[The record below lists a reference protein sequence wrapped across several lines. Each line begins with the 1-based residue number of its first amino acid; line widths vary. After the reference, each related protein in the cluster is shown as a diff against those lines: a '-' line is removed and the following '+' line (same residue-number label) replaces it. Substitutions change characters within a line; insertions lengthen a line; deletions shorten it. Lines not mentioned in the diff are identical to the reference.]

1 MSQLDKKVI
10 SELVFD
16 PILLF
21 SFLPLD
27 GLPCLKPIV
36 FGKDGIPTVF
46 GDISPKSYDSNGL
59 VRVGHIRKVSRFL
72 SSRFK
77 LARMERY
84 AEQVKFQ
91 LKDGYI
97 FARSRH
103 TNVVLNCIELPLGEC
118 VLPYQMKVFIQVYFN
133 YKLYYGPRIVGSQS
147 FVKIKTG
154 IFEERDAVDVLQGG
168 MDLQQVLILALS
180 FKEGKFIF

>member
-1 MSQLDKKVI
+1 MSQLDKKVV

-16 PILLF
+16 PVLLF

-36 FGKDGIPTVF
+36 FGRDGMPTIF

-59 VRVGHIRKVSRFL
+59 VRVGYIRKVSRFL
-72 SSRFK
+72 NSRFK
-77 LARMERY
+77 LAKMARY

-97 FARSRH
+97 FARSRR
-103 TNVVLNCIELPLGEC
+103 TNIVLNCIELPLGEC

-133 YKLYYGPRIVGSQS
+133 YELNKS
-147 FVKIKTG
+147 KTES
-154 IFEERDAVDVLQGG
+154 FEERDAGEVLQGG

-180 FKEGKFIF
+180 FKEGKFIFDNA